1 MSLVIVTDKC
11 YLICESVNFINLQES
26 PASTSYSYS
35 RKTKKNTKTSSNL
48 YEITIDFTPKPTTSR
63 PGGPDVSTDVLK
75 FKVRGKKEA
84 ENAFKL
90 IVNQIREQIPDK
102 FYINKLMEDFLT
114 I

>member
-11 YLICESVNFINLQES
+11 YLICESVNFINIQES
-26 PASTSYSYS
+26 PNATSYSYS
-35 RKTKKNTKTSSNL
+35 DKPKKKPKKGL
-48 YEITIDFTPKPTTSR
+48 DIYEITIDFIPKPSTSR
-63 PGGPDVSTDVLK
+63 PGGPDMSTDVLK